1 MTELL
6 KKFILKVWLWI
17 GLPQPEPRV
26 CFVEQPYE
34 PPTFSDAYA
43 ALENWYWHVVCEY
56 ADEYA
61 DQREDSIKMFM
72 EQEELDDEDEVD
84 HCAVDEYMYE
94 WLHELLDGCEEVIY
108 TARSKAVL
116 LASSNEDSY
125 LEEFGEAPS
134 DVHAAAF
141 WALRTDIMERV

>member
-6 KKFILKVWLWI
+6 KKFALKLWVWL
-17 GLPQPEPRV
+17 GFPQPEPRV
-26 CFVEQPYE
+26 CLVEEPYQ
-34 PPTFSDAYA
+34 PPTFSEAYS
-43 ALENWYWHVVCEY
+43 ALENWYWHVVREY

-61 DQREDSIKMFM
+61 DQREESVKMFM

-94 WLHELLDGCEEVIY
+94 WLHDTLDGCEEVIY

-116 LASSNEDSY
+116 LASPNEDSY
-125 LEEFGEAPS
+125 LEEMGEAPPH
-134 DVHAAAF
+134 VHAAAF
-141 WALRTDIMERV
+141 WALHRDILERV